1 MRQQDHADTR
11 GVFDNRDDDGQ
22 HILGIYYTR
31 IFKLLVFISNKMVSL
46 KNLNFLRDPRIHLT
60 LYESIFLPLHPS
72 TYQCT
77 HPSNDLTIHPQK
89 PSIYL
94 LYLYLYCIRLY
105 IVSIYQ
111 NWNVLEL
118 VGSKVVTRDA
128 KPVIGCGEVER

>member
-1 MRQQDHADTR
+1 ML
-11 GVFDNRDDDGQ
+11 
-22 HILGIYYTR
+22 ILGVYSITA
-31 IFKLLVFISNKMVSL
+31 IMMANTPLESIILGFFKLLVFILNKMVSL

-89 PSIYL
+89 PSIHL
-94 LYLYLYCIRLY
+94 LYLYLYCIRLC